1 MRYVAAYMLAVLGGN
16 ESPSADDLKK
26 ILGSV
31 GIDAEDANITK
42 VIKELNGKNV
52 EEVIAAGLFFQRLFD
67 VSHNECSCTQ
77 ICILFVGQSKLASV
91 PSGGAVAAGGGAAAA
106 GGEAAGEF
114 IILSRNCSDENLSPA
129 YRYMLTHN
137 WFCQIF

>member
-67 VSHNECSCTQ
+67 VSHNECSCT
-77 ICILFVGQSKLASV
+77 
-91 PSGGAVAAGGGAAAA
+91 
-106 GGEAAGEF
+106 
-114 IILSRNCSDENLSPA
+114 
-129 YRYMLTHN
+129 
-137 WFCQIF
+137 